1 MGLYG
6 RPRSS
11 FPLKD
16 VDLQGQ
22 IGDNMSFLEGTSN
35 RAIRLAYGPGAF
47 QFGDL
52 RLPTGPGPHPTVV
65 LIHGGYWRSRY
76 GLKLMTGLAKDL
88 AARGYAA
95 WNIEYRRVGNS
106 GGGWPG
112 TFLDVARA
120 ADYLREI
127 APHYAL
133 DLRRVVPIGHS
144 AGGHLAL
151 WLAGRPRIPAGDP
164 LAGSNLKEALHP
176 CGENSVPVGARVV
189 GSGRE
194 GLYGTLS
201 GGQVCPL
208 VPAGAISLAGVV
220 DLALAWQLHLSM
232 DAVVEL
238 LGGTPDE
245 VPERYAATSPAAL
258 LPLGVPQVLFH
269 GTADVHVP
277 IEVSR
282 TYAKAALA
290 ANDPVTYIEL
300 PGVDHFDVIDP
311 RSGAWAKTIEALCQF

>member
-1 MGLYG
+1 
-6 RPRSS
+6 
-11 FPLKD
+11 
-16 VDLQGQ
+16 
-22 IGDNMSFLEGTSN
+22 MSFLEEIKQAIGFQGTSH

-52 RLPTGPGPHPTVV
+52 RLPAGPGPHPTVV
-65 LIHGGYWRSRY
+65 LIHGGYWRAAY
-76 GLKLMTGLAKDL
+76 GLKLMTWLAKDL

-127 APHYAL
+127 APTYAL
-133 DLRRVVPIGHS
+133 RVVSIGHS

-164 LAGSNLKEALHP
+164 LAGS
-176 CGENSVPVGARVV
+176 SI
-189 GSGRE
+189 E
-194 GLYGTLS
+194 GDNAGD
-201 GGQVCPL
+201 GPL

-220 DLALAWQLHLSM
+220 DLAMAWQLHLSM
-232 DAVVEL
+232 NAVVEL
-238 LGGTPDE
+238 LGGTPGE
-245 VPERYAATSPAAL
+245 VPERYASTSPAAL

-277 IEVSR
+277 IEVSQA
-282 TYAKAALA
+282 YAKAALA

-300 PGVDHFDVIDP
+300 PGVDHFDLIDP
-311 RSGAWAKTIEALCQF
+311 GSEAWERIIEALKNLDSRDHDAALRSN

>member
-1 MGLYG
+1 
-6 RPRSS
+6 
-11 FPLKD
+11 
-16 VDLQGQ
+16 
-22 IGDNMSFLEGTSN
+22 
-35 RAIRLAYGPGAF
+35 
-47 QFGDL
+47 
-52 RLPTGPGPHPTVV
+52 
-65 LIHGGYWRSRY
+65 
-76 GLKLMTGLAKDL
+76 
-88 AARGYAA
+88 
-95 WNIEYRRVGNS
+95 
-106 GGGWPG
+106 
-112 TFLDVARA
+112 
-120 ADYLREI
+120 
-127 APHYAL
+127 
-133 DLRRVVPIGHS
+133 
-144 AGGHLAL
+144 
-151 WLAGRPRIPAGDP
+151 
-164 LAGSNLKEALHP
+164 
-176 CGENSVPVGARVV
+176 
-189 GSGRE
+189 
-194 GLYGTLS
+194 
-201 GGQVCPL
+201 